1 MPAAYCTGGG
11 VCGRKWGE
19 DTLIKS
25 FNDLFLISIFQAL
38 ESAVHMLFPPGCSW
52 QRSWWIW
59 SFRLLPFCEEPE
71 NTAIFSML
79 PRPAAVCY
87 WMVIPWL
94 QACVPS
100 LTGWECACPGVSAQ
114 AKLIAANFKF
124 YKRMAA
130 LVPAGSMCCFPAQ
143 ISLWAPGPFPTCAV
157 TTPGAVMVLFGA
169 TLSLENVSVGLLC
182 TALELSCALCWA
194 FNMLEPELVPA
205 GKLCLVA

>member
-1 MPAAYCTGGG
+1 MPAAYCMGGG

-94 QACVPS
+94 QACVPP
-100 LTGWECACPGVSAQ
+100 LTGWECACPGVSTQ
-114 AKLIAANFKF
+114 AKLTAANFKF
-124 YKRMAA
+124 SNFTRGWLHWCQQAQCAAFQHRSVSEHQAPSQHVQWPLQVLWWCFLVQHSAWRMSQ
-130 LVPAGSMCCFPAQ
+130 LVFCAQ
-143 ISLWAPGPFPTCAV
+143 PWNCPVPYA
-157 TTPGAVMVLFGA
+157 
-169 TLSLENVSVGLLC
+169 
-182 TALELSCALCWA
+182 ELSICWSHS
-194 FNMLEPELVPA
+194 
-205 GKLCLVA
+205 